1 MAGQSQGSGSKS
13 QSKIRLTIN
22 IAKASKIVLSSYYPS
37 LRVTKLKLRL
47 LNTEMFGIVGL
58 DSLETN

>member
-1 MAGQSQGSGSKS
+1 MTP
-13 QSKIRLTIN
+13 KIRLTIN